1 MKTRKLGNSD
11 IETTEIGLG
20 CMTMTGIYGPADE
33 TESIATI
40 HAATDSGVSFIDTA
54 DAYGG
59 GSNETLVGKAIA
71 DRRDKVVLATKFGN
85 IYARDSAR
93 GADGRPEYVREA
105 CEASLK
111 RLNID
116 VIDLYFQHR
125 VDKEVPIEDTVGAMS
140 DLVKAGKVRALGLSE
155 CSSETLRRAH
165 AVHPI
170 CALQSELS
178 LWTQFALND
187 HLPVC
192 NELGVTYVA
201 YSPLGRGMLTG
212 TIKADGDLFDK
223 DRRRDHPRFQG
234 DNLKHNVAVIAPIE
248 ALAKAKGC
256 TPAQIALAWVL
267 AQGDNVLPI
276 PGSKRLEHLNLNIA
290 ATEISL
296 SDVEL
301 QKLFDSIP
309 PDFTAGSRYPD
320 AQMWTVDL

>member
-1 MKTRKLGNSD
+1 
-11 IETTEIGLG
+11 
-20 CMTMTGIYGPADE
+20 MTMTGIYGPADE
-33 TESIATI
+33 NESIATI
-40 HAATDSGVSFIDTA
+40 HAAIDSGVSFIDTA

-59 GSNETLVGKAIA
+59 GSNETLVGRAIA

-85 IYARDSAR
+85 IYAKDSER

-111 RLNID
+111 RLNLD

-125 VDKEVPIEDTVGAMS
+125 VDKQVPIEDTVGAMS
-140 DLVKAGKVRALGLSE
+140 DLVKEGKVRTLGLSE

-170 CALQSELS
+170 SALQSELS
-178 LWTQFALND
+178 LWTQFTLND

-192 NELGVTYVA
+192 TELGVTYIA

-212 TIKADGDLFDK
+212 AIKSDGDMPEK

-256 TPAQIALAWVL
+256 TPAQIAIAWTL

-290 ATEISL
+290 ATDITL
-296 SDVEL
+296 SDAEIQEL
-301 QKLFDSIP
+301 YDSIP

>member
-1 MKTRKLGNSD
+1 MKTKKLGNSD
-11 IETTEIGLG
+11 IETSEIGLG

-40 HAATDSGVSFIDTA
+40 QAAIDSGVSFIDTA

-71 DRRDKVVLATKFGN
+71 GRRDKVVLATKFGN
-85 IYARDSAR
+85 IYAKDSER

-111 RLNID
+111 RLNLD

-125 VDKEVPIEDTVGAMS
+125 VDKQVPIEDTVGAMS
-140 DLVKAGKVRALGLSE
+140 DLVKEGKVRTLGLSE

-170 CALQSELS
+170 SALQSELS

-212 TIKADGDLFDK
+212 AIKGDDDMPEK

-248 ALAKAKGC
+248 ALAKAKDC
-256 TPAQIALAWVL
+256 TPAQIALAWTL

-290 ATEISL
+290 ATDIEL
-296 SDVEL
+296 SPDEL
-301 QKLFDSIP
+301 QELHDSIP

>member
-1 MKTRKLGNSD
+1 MKTKKLGNSD

-85 IYARDSAR
+85 IYARDSER

-170 CALQSELS
+170 SALQSELS

>member
-85 IYARDSAR
+85 IYARDSER

-170 CALQSELS
+170 SALQSELS

-212 TIKADGDLFDK
+212 TIRADGDLFEK